1 MQNQAYDENICLMD
15 VKIRHIT
22 QVIENKCDQIGNQ
35 YEQLKDLKKAISQKL
50 LELHEIETR
59 LSKTERKQNLQ
70 IQKHMSFDNFEY
82 QQLYEEYMLAKIKNT
97 QFQHQLKENMLKSK
111 EQKLHK
117 KQLVKQ
123 LELHQMI
130 CEELTHQNSKIQ
142 KELKQKVDFL
152 NKFGQL
158 AHSKKIKNFSTTQSM
173 KNQIF
178 TQYEDRFV
186 ANYIKSLEL
195 HYIDND
201 IPFLIKNCEQ
211 YDDGNKQKDTD
222 DELSLHLPRI
232 ENDNEDVIN
241 LECNQEQ
248 SEKVIQRTLQEEF
261 EECLSD
267 EEQSIYLISSLF
279 I

>member
-15 VKIRHIT
+15 VTIRHIT

-35 YEQLKDLKKAISQKL
+35 YEQLKDIKKAISQKL

-59 LSKTERKQNLQ
+59 LSQTERKQNLQ
-70 IQKHMSFDNFEY
+70 IQKHLSFDNQEY

-97 QFQHQLKENMLKSK
+97 QFQHLLKENMLKS
-111 EQKLHK
+111 EELKLHK

-142 KELKQKVDFL
+142 KQLKQKVDFL

-158 AHSKKIKNFSTTQSM
+158 AHSKKIKNVGSTQSM
-173 KNQIF
+173 KNSIF
-178 TQYEDRFV
+178 TQYEDQFV
-186 ANYIKSLEL
+186 ATQVNSLEM
-195 HYIDND
+195 HYIDNE
-201 IPFLIKNCEQ
+201 IPFLIKKCEQ
-211 YDDGNKQKDTD
+211 YDDVNKHKDTD

-232 ENDNEDVIN
+232 ENGKIDILN
-241 LECNQEQ
+241 LEYNQEQ

-261 EECLSD
+261 DDCLSD
-267 EEQSIYLISSLF
+267 EEQSIYLNSSLF